1 MAVPSEAT
9 LPAGGGVTSRF
20 DRDRFWDL
28 PVVGILRGF
37 GEDAVCRA
45 AEAAARGGL
54 TTVEIAMNRRDPAR
68 LIRALVRTVG
78 GDLNVGAGTVRTVA
92 DLDAAWDAG
101 AGFVVTPGIDE
112 AVIGA
117 CTARGIPVFP
127 GAFTPSEVHRA
138 WQLAPGLVKLFP
150 GGRFGPSYV
159 SELKAPL
166 SDVKLM
172 PTGGVR
178 LENLAEF
185 VRCGADAFGVGSTL
199 FPRGRMEDG
208 DWGWIEGQ
216 ARRFADGVREARSG
230 RGSSDA
236 G

>member
-1 MAVPSEAT
+1 LTTP
-9 LPAGGGVTSRF
+9 F
-20 DRDRFWDL
+20 DHERFWAL

-54 TTVEIAMNRRDPAR
+54 TTLEIAMNSADAPA

-78 GDLNVGAGTVRTVA
+78 GDLNVGAGTVRSL
-92 DLDAAWDAG
+92 DQLDAACDAG

-117 CTARGIPVFP
+117 CRSRGIPIFP
-127 GAFTPSEVHRA
+127 GAFTPTEVHRA
-138 WQLAPGLVKLFP
+138 WQLAPGLIKLFP
-150 GGRFGPSYV
+150 GGRFGPSYIA
-159 SELKAPL
+159 ELKAPL

-185 VRCGADAFGVGSTL
+185 VRCGADAFGVGGTL
-199 FPRGRMEDG
+199 FPRGRMNAGE
-208 DWGWIEGQ
+208 WGWIEEQ
-216 ARRFADGVREARSG
+216 ARRFARAYRVAQAA
-230 RGSSDA
+230 RGSADE